1 MPEEVAHVIGDGRRS
16 SAHQMEEEEAEELS
30 LMNDDVIVNDDVIDQ
45 IGAEATSRLLLTGSL
60 IHQRISLS
68 MP

>member
-1 MPEEVAHVIGDGRRS
+1 
-16 SAHQMEEEEAEELS
+16 MEEEEAEELS

-60 IHQRISLS
+60 IHQRIPLS